1 MQTGRTDQKDAGI
14 LRIRFWYGFL
24 LLLFAVFI
32 IRLFYLQVIRHDHYQ
47 KAALSGQLK
56 QYEIP
61 ADRGMIVAQNGN
73 ATVPLVLNE
82 TRYIAYADPFYI
94 KDKREAAEEIA
105 RVLGGNSKDYLQL
118 LEIKG
123 SRYAILAKR
132 LDKNQKQ
139 KIDEER
145 KNESKRLE
153 NDENPAYVWR
163 WIGLQ
168 EEKVRTYPHGT
179 LASQLLGFVDGEGT
193 GRYGVEQALDSELK
207 GQPGQLKAITDAQG
221 IPLAANKENI
231 NTEPKP
237 GKQVV
242 LTIDLSM
249 QQQLEEI
256 LKTGLEAA
264 RSPSGTAL
272 IMDPRTGAIKAM
284 ANYPTYNPA
293 EFNKIED
300 GNLFTNAA
308 VAAPFE
314 VGSIMKPLTVA
325 AGMDMGVIN
334 KNSTYYDNRF
344 WRIDDATVRNVEEDG
359 GAGNKSMADI
369 LQLSLNTGVTWVL
382 MQMGGGEINEKGRT
396 AWYEYMT
403 KHYKLGEI
411 TGIEQGYESDG
422 LIPHPTEGF
431 GLDIQYA
438 NSTFGQGMTATPLQ
452 MAAAL
457 SATINGGTYYRPRLV
472 EKTIDGSGKEAIKQP
487 EVVRSGVV
495 KEQVSR
501 DLRDMMVQAYSK
513 NKNVYGAKRDHKE
526 YRIGGKTGT
535 AQIPKPDGGYYDDKY
550 NGTYIGFVGG
560 DEPEYVIMVRT
571 NEPKVP
577 GYAGSKAAAPIFVRL
592 SDMLIDNIGVTP
604 KN

>member
-1 MQTGRTDQKDAGI
+1 MQTGHINHKDPGI
-14 LRIRFWYGFL
+14 LRIRIWYGVL
-24 LLLFAVFI
+24 LLLFAIFI
-32 IRLFYLQVIRHDHYQ
+32 VRLFYLQVIRHDHYQ
-47 KAALSGQLK
+47 KAALTGQLK

-61 ADRGMIVAQNGN
+61 AERGMIVAQNGDS
-73 ATVPLVLNE
+73 TVPLVLNE
-82 TRYIAYADPFYI
+82 TRYTAYADPQFI
-94 KDKREAAEEIA
+94 KDKRAAAAEIT
-105 RVLGGNSKDYLQL
+105 RVIGGDQNEHLRN
-118 LEIKG
+118 LEVEG

-132 LDKNQKQ
+132 LDKAQKE

-145 KNESKRLE
+145 KSESKRLE
-153 NDENPAYVWR
+153 NDKDPNYVWQ

-179 LASQLLGFVDGEGT
+179 LAAQLLGFVDNDGT
-193 GRYGVEQALDSELK
+193 GKYGIEQALDSELK
-207 GQPGQLKAITDAQG
+207 GTAGQLKAITDAQG
-221 IPLAANKENI
+221 VPLAANKDNVNI
-231 NTEPKP
+231 APKP
-237 GKQVV
+237 GKQLV
-242 LTIDLSM
+242 LTIDLAM
-249 QQQLEEI
+249 QQQLEEA

-272 IMDPRTGAIKAM
+272 IMDPNTGAIKAM

-293 EFNKIED
+293 EFGKVED

-325 AGMDMGVIN
+325 AGMDMGAIT

-344 WRIDDATVRNVEEDG
+344 FHIDDATVRNVEEDG
-359 GAGNKSMADI
+359 GAGTKSMADI

-396 AWYEYMT
+396 AWHTYMT
-403 KHYKLGEI
+403 DHYKLGEI
-411 TGIEQGYESDG
+411 TGVEQGYEADG
-422 LIPHPTEGF
+422 LIPSPTEGY

-457 SATINGGTYYRPRLV
+457 SATINGGTYYRPRLI
-472 EKTIDGSGKEAIKQP
+472 EKTIDSTGHESIKKP
-487 EVVRSGVV
+487 EVVRGGVV
-495 KEQVSR
+495 GEQVSK
-501 DLRDMMVQAYSK
+501 DLRGMMEAAYSK
-513 NKNVYGAKRDHKE
+513 NRTVYGSKRAHNE

-535 AQIPKPDGGYYDDKY
+535 AQIPKAEGGYHDDKY
-550 NGTYIGFVGG
+550 NGTYIGYVGG
-560 DEPEYVIMVRT
+560 DRPDYVIMVRV

-577 GYAGSKAAAPIFVRL
+577 GYAGSRGAAPIFVRL
-592 SDMLIDNIGVTP
+592 TDILIDNFGVTP
-604 KN
+604 KD